1 VNREKESKEEG
12 STIIAGAF
20 KAILSG
26 KQYKML
32 PTLAK
37 STYSAIC
44 RKLGLVPTK
53 LKLTEGDGKIFNE
66 SENEEPRGSP
76 RS

>member
-1 VNREKESKEEG
+1 MNRDIESKEK
-12 STIIAGAF
+12 SSKIISGAF
-20 KAILSG
+20 KNILSG

-32 PTLAK
+32 PTLAI

-44 RKLGLVPTK
+44 RKLGLVPSK
-53 LKLTEGDGKIFNE
+53 LKLEEDDGE
-66 SENEEPRGSP
+66 TRDEAENKDVRGSP